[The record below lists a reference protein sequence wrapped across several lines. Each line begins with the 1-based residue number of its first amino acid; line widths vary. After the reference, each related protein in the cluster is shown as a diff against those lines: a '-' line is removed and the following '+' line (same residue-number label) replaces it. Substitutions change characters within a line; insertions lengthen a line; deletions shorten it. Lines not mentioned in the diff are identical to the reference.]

1 MTRTEDLS
9 PAALLEAALNAN
21 SPGLNANSP
30 GRVLRAL
37 VAKALTRRRRLT
49 FTHELPA
56 HLRRDI
62 GMAPQAPPPIRPELL
77 R

>member
-9 PAALLEAALNAN
+9 PAAFLEAALNT
-21 SPGLNANSP
+21 NSP

-37 VAKALTRRRRLT
+37 IAKAVTRRRRAP
-49 FTHELPA
+49 FAHELPA

-62 GMAPQAPPPIRPELL
+62 GMAPQAPPPLRPELL